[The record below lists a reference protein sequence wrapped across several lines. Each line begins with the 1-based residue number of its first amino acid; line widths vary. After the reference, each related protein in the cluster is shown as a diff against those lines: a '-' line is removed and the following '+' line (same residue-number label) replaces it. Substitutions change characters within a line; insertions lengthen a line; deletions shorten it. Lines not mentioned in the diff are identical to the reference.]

1 MTEEIVAFDT
11 TINVNHTIGFPSKY
25 GLLKINDE
33 IITYTGKTST
43 SFTGCIRG
51 FSGIDNINSNLNS
64 EVLEFSTTFASSHIN
79 SSVVENLNLIFYDKL
94 FEKFKYQFI
103 PGFENR
109 NFVTGIN
116 IQNILTRARDFYS
129 SKGTDTAFKIL
140 FTVLYNKSI
149 KVLKPQD
156 YLLRPSDNTYVVT
169 KNILV
174 EKIIGGDPLLLK
186 GQTLYQ
192 DISSNFSASASIY
205 NVEFR
210 PLDKVNL
217 YEISLD
223 NESFV
228 SNFKTTKTT
237 KVLENVSSRS
247 NYIFVDSTIGFPKS
261 GKLLIKSKALS
272 DIFEVEYTD
281 KNINQFLGITGLNY
295 DISFGDII
303 LEDNLVYSSL
313 DDESQIKFRLINVIE
328 NIDYENTSNL

>member
-1 MTEEIVAFDT
+1 MSEIQRVKIQNIVDSQIPEFLSEDSLLFKEFLEQYYISQEHQTGIVDLAENISYYKSIGNFNNETFFSKFIPCVLTEEIVAFDT

-237 KVLENVSSRS
+237 KVL
-247 NYIFVDSTIGFPKS
+247 
-261 GKLLIKSKALS
+261 
-272 DIFEVEYTD
+272 
-281 KNINQFLGITGLNY
+281 
-295 DISFGDII
+295 
-303 LEDNLVYSSL
+303 
-313 DDESQIKFRLINVIE
+313 
-328 NIDYENTSNL
+328 